1 MKQYLI
7 ILIALSVCL
16 AVFSGC
22 AVPDASPSEAPASQ
36 GEATTE
42 QASNFPAEPPHLG
55 VSNGTVTVTAWRGTC
70 SWLVENEDGTASG
83 INADSMHPL
92 DCKDSVPSLKM
103 AKKGTLAFSFE
114 EAPTSIT
121 VRRYR
126 LNSTD
131 YNAYEEIPV
140 EDSTIEVKPGNY
152 LYEVIVKWDRANK
165 PYNGTVY
172 YAFSTEK

>member
-1 MKQYLI
+1 MKQHLL

-22 AVPDASPSEAPASQ
+22 AVSDANPNEVPAAQ
-36 GEATTE
+36 GGNVTE

-55 VSNGTVTVTAWRGTC
+55 VSDGNATVTAWRGTC

-92 DCKDSVPSLKM
+92 DCKEGTPSLKIT
-103 AKKGTLAFSFE
+103 KRGTLAFSFE
-114 EAPTSIT
+114 EAPTSVT

-126 LNSTD
+126 LNSSD
-131 YNAYEEIPV
+131 YDAFEEIPA
-140 EDSTIEVKPGNY
+140 EGGTIEVKPGNY
-152 LYEVIVKWDRANK
+152 LYEVIVKWNHPNK
-165 PYNGTVY
+165 PNSGTVY
-172 YAFSTEK
+172 YAFSTIN